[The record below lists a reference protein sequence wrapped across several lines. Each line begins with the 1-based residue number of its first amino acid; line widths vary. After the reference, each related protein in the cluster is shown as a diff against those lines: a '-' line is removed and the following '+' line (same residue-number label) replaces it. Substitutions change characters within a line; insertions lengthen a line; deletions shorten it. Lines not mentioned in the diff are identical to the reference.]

1 MFNFQISRK
10 VLGFLLVA
18 AEIFGLRLT
27 NACFSFLLFFVVF
40 LVFVFFVSKVQ
51 NELGI
56 LLFHKNYKVLGAYTA
71 SLFKILV
78 AHKEI
83 LGASGN
89 RLPIRQ
95 QFYCVHISM
104 TQGHPTRI

>member
-27 NACFSFLLFFVVF
+27 NACFSFLFQKCKMSREFCCSF
-40 LVFVFFVSKVQ
+40 IFGSRHR
-51 NELGI
+51 GYC
-56 LLFHKNYKVLGAYTA
+56 HKNYKVLGAYTA